1 MTRPACVVIDRR
13 AAKVNLARVRT
24 LVPHQKVM
32 AIIKANAYGHG
43 LKRMAE
49 AFHDADA
56 FGVACLEEARVLRE
70 AGIQQ
75 PIVLLEGPFSDNELS
90 ELQRLSIE
98 TVVHHEEQVRM
109 LELLSHGGP
118 IPVWIK
124 IDTGMHRLGFPPEQ
138 VEKVW
143 QRLSQCPRVVSSLR
157 LMTHLA
163 SAQERGHPTVG
174 MQLNV
179 YHAAIRGLNGERS
192 IANSSGILGWP
203 ETHGDWVRPG
213 IMLYGVSPFG
223 DSVAAD
229 EGLRP
234 VMTLQSE
241 LIAVRRVRAGEAVGY
256 GGSWRCPEDMPV
268 GVVAMG
274 YGDGYP
280 RHAES
285 GTPVLVNGQ
294 RAALIGKASMDML
307 TVDLRNQPEAKVGD
321 PVVLW
326 GEGLPV
332 EEVARWAGTIP
343 YELLCGVPV
352 RARFV
357 NRHEG

>member
-1 MTRPACVVIDRR
+1 
-13 AAKVNLARVRT
+13 
-24 LVPHQKVM
+24 
-32 AIIKANAYGHG
+32 
-43 LKRMAE
+43 
-49 AFHDADA
+49 
-56 FGVACLEEARVLRE
+56 
-70 AGIQQ
+70 
-75 PIVLLEGPFSDNELS
+75 
-90 ELQRLSIE
+90 
-98 TVVHHEEQVRM
+98 
-109 LELLSHGGP
+109 
-118 IPVWIK
+118 
-124 IDTGMHRLGFPPEQ
+124 
-138 VEKVW
+138 
-143 QRLSQCPRVVSSLR
+143 
-157 LMTHLA
+157 
-163 SAQERGHPTVG
+163 
-174 MQLNV
+174 
-179 YHAAIRGLNGERS
+179 
-192 IANSSGILGWP
+192 
-203 ETHGDWVRPG
+203 
-213 IMLYGVSPFG
+213 MLYGVSPFG
-223 DSVAAD
+223 DSVASD

-285 GTPVLVNGQ
+285 GAPVLVNGK